1 MLEKVKE
8 VLVQTTN
15 IDPNEVTMEA
25 SLKDDLGV
33 DSLDSVEII
42 LELESQFNVK
52 ISDDELAELK
62 TIGDIVNILNNKLK

>member
-1 MLEKVKE
+1 MLNKVKE

-15 IDPNEVTMEA
+15 IDPSVIFA
-25 SLKDDLGV
+25 SSSLKDDLGI

-52 ISDDELAELK
+52 ISDNEIEELK
-62 TIGDIVNILNNKLK
+62 TVGDIVNILNNKLN

>member
-1 MLEKVKE
+1 MLNKVKE

-15 IDPNEVTMEA
+15 IDPNVIFA
-25 SLKDDLGV
+25 SSSLKDDLGI

-52 ISDDELAELK
+52 ISDNEIEELK
-62 TIGDIVNILNNKLK
+62 TVGDIVNILNNKLN